1 MSNLEQYNKLR
12 AEFEAA
18 REIIP
23 SRWSNYQAHIT
34 VLLLLVSMYQ
44 IALSIYSLGTNQQAS
59 YRFQRRWS
67 TGRAAQSATFPVLW
81 LHRGQLRW
89 APSTPVTFLAY
100 TFEMAVTRAVI

>member
-18 REIIP
+18 HEIIP

-44 IALSIYSLGTNQQAS
+44 IALSSILLVLTHRLHIAFSGVGQQEERRNQLL
-59 YRFQRRWS
+59 FQCC
-67 TGRAAQSATFPVLW
+67 GCIGGNCVG
-81 LHRGQLRW
+81 LHLR
-89 APSTPVTFLAY
+89 L
-100 TFEMAVTRAVI
+100 